1 MFKLIKRFFQTKE
14 ANPFLVVGCL
24 LLASL
29 AEVVGIGTLLP
40 VIGIAA
46 GSEAESQSDL
56 ARIVEQILGLLGL
69 QNNLGTL
76 VLIVA
81 IFMVLKAL
89 LSFAAIAYATAA
101 AARVALGIRQ
111 RLLNAVLNARW
122 GYFSE
127 QRSGKVTNIIGF
139 EASQAAEG
147 YIVSA
152 NVVASAIQA
161 IAYCAI
167 AIAISPT
174 LALVAMVTGL
184 GITFILRGLV
194 RLARSAGYKQT
205 ESLIRLSN
213 YTVDM
218 LANIKALKSMNRQQ
232 PMLDSISGLFD
243 RLRRAFLR
251 RELSKA
257 GLARAGDAITVVIAA
272 VGIYVGSVY
281 LKIPFSDLIV
291 SAIVFNQIISVSN
304 KLQRMIQMASIL
316 EAAHVNAMQT
326 LAEAENEREENL
338 GTKFPVLDGVS
349 FRFEN
354 VHFAHGDR
362 PILTGVSLE
371 IPANA
376 ITVLSG
382 PSGAGKTTIVDLLIG
397 LHRPSSGSI
406 FIGTTPLEDI
416 DLIKLRSLI
425 GYVPQELT
433 LFHDTVR
440 TNLTLGDQSIT
451 DSDIYDALREADASG
466 FVDLLPK
473 GLDTDVGEMGS
484 KLSGGQRQRLS
495 LARALVTRPKL
506 LILDEV
512 TSALDP
518 STEADIVQN
527 VARLRGNYTVIAITH
542 RPAWGKVADRL
553 YEVLAGRLVLSSPG
567 EGGAVKLEQ
576 SRAAR

>member
-14 ANPFLVVGCL
+14 ANPFLVVACL

-81 IFMVLKAL
+81 IFMVLKAV

-218 LANIKALKSMNRQQ
+218 MANIKALKSMNRQQ

-272 VGIYVGSVY
+272 VGIYVGSAY

-326 LAEAENEREENL
+326 LAEAENEREESL

-371 IPANA
+371 IPANT

-406 FIGTTPLEDI
+406 FIGTTPLEDV

>member
-1 MFKLIKRFFQTKE
+1 MLKLIKRFFRTRE
-14 ANPFLVVGCL
+14 ANPFLVVSCL

-46 GSEAESQSDL
+46 GSEAQSQSDL
-56 ARIVEQILGLLGL
+56 ARTVNHMLDMLGLSSD
-69 QNNLGTL
+69 LGTL

-81 IFMVLKAL
+81 VFMVLKAV

-101 AARVALGIRQ
+101 AARVALSLRK
-111 RLLNAVLNARW
+111 RLLNAVLDARW

-127 QRSGKVTNIIGF
+127 QRSGKITNIIGF

-161 IAYCAI
+161 LAYCIIAVAI
-167 AIAISPT
+167 NPL
-174 LALVAMVTGL
+174 LAVIAMVTGI

-194 RLARSAGYKQT
+194 RLARNAGYKQT
-205 ESLIRLSN
+205 DSLIRLSN
-213 YTVDM
+213 YTVDTM
-218 LANIKALKSMNRQQ
+218 ANIKALKSMNRQQ
-232 PMLDSISGLFD
+232 PMLDSISGVFD

-257 GLARAGDAITVVIAA
+257 ALARAGDAITVVIAA
-272 VGIYVGSVY
+272 VGIYIGSAY

-316 EAAHVNAMQT
+316 EAAHVSSTQT
-326 LAEAENEREENL
+326 IKDAESEREANPGRITPEL
-338 GTKFPVLDGVS
+338 GGASLLFSD
-349 FRFEN
+349 
-354 VHFAHGDR
+354 VHFSHGHKV
-362 PILTGVSLE
+362 ILAGVSLE
-371 IPANA
+371 IPPNA

-382 PSGAGKTTIVDLLIG
+382 PSGAGKTTLIDLLIG
-397 LHRPSSGSI
+397 FHRPASGSI
-406 FIGTTPLEDI
+406 RIGQTPLEEV
-416 DLIKLRSLI
+416 DLTKWRAQI

-440 TNLTLGDQSIT
+440 TNLTLGDTSIT
-451 DSDIYDALREADASG
+451 DEDIHAALKEAGATG
-466 FVDLLPK
+466 FVEQLSH

-495 LARALVTRPKL
+495 LARALVTKPKVL
-506 LILDEV
+506 VLDEV

-518 STEADIVQN
+518 QTEAEIVEN
-527 VARLRGNYTVIAITH
+527 VARLRGHYTVIAITH
-542 RPAWGKVADRL
+542 RPAWAGVADRL
-553 YEVLAGRLVLSSPG
+553 YSVANGQVSMVVPSSMKSN
-567 EGGAVKLEQ
+567 KL
-576 SRAAR
+576 